1 MRERVLITGIGGFAG
16 RRLAERLR
24 TAGDVELLGLG
35 TAASTAVPC
44 SRYFACDLTDA
55 RLTSQIIDD
64 LRPDVVYHLA
74 ARTGGASPQRLRD
87 VNVRGFANLCDAL
100 RNWAVRRRQ
109 PVRLLTVG
117 SAAELGTLGTARLPV
132 GENAPC
138 GPETDYGRSKLDVTL
153 RALREPNDGP
163 LRISVARTFNLV
175 GPGMG
180 PQLALGR
187 FAAQIAAFRRGEID
201 ALRCGNLAARRDYVD
216 VRDAAEAY
224 VAVAQHGLPGELY
237 NVCSGRSHAVGDLLE
252 QLVVASG
259 IDIPIRCDDAPPRPG
274 DVPDVYGDPTKTERA
289 TGWRATTPIEQS
301 LRDLLESVPTR
312 IAA

>member
-1 MRERVLITGIGGFAG
+1 MRQRVLITGIGGFAG
-16 RRLAERLR
+16 RHLANRLR
-24 TAGDVELLGLG
+24 SAGDMELLGLG
-35 TAASTAVPC
+35 TAATTVVPC
-44 SRYFACDLTDA
+44 NRYFACDLTDA
-55 RLTSQIIDD
+55 RLTSQIVDE

-109 PVRLLTVG
+109 PIRVLTVG

-132 GENAPC
+132 GEDAPC
-138 GPETDYGRSKLDVTL
+138 GPETDYGRSKLEVTQ

-180 PQLALGR
+180 SQLSLGR
-187 FAAQIAAFRRGEID
+187 FAAQIAAFRRDEID

-216 VRDAAEAY
+216 VRDAVAAY
-224 VAVAQHGLPGELY
+224 VAVVQHGLPGELY
-237 NVCSGRSHAVGDLLE
+237 NVCSGRSHAVGDLLQ
-252 QLVVASG
+252 QLVAASG
-259 IDIPIRCDDAPPRPG
+259 VAVPIECDDAPPRAG
-274 DVPDVYGDPTKTERA
+274 DVPDVYGDPTKTEHA
-289 TGWRATTPIEQS
+289 TGWRASTPIDRS
-301 LRDLLESVPTR
+301 LRDLLESVPAR
-312 IAA
+312 VAA

>member
-1 MRERVLITGIGGFAG
+1 MRQRVLITGIGGFVG
-16 RRLAERLR
+16 RHLADRLR
-24 TAGDVELLGLG
+24 MGHDVDLLGLG
-35 TAASTAVPC
+35 TAATTAVPC

-55 RLTSQIIDD
+55 RLTSQIVDD
-64 LRPDVVYHLA
+64 LRPDVVFHLA
-74 ARTGGASPQRLRD
+74 ARTGGATPQRLRD
-87 VNVRGFANLCDAL
+87 VNVRGFVNLCDAL
-100 RNWAVRRRQ
+100 RNWAVRRGQ
-109 PVRLLTVG
+109 SVRLLTIG

-132 GENAPC
+132 CEDTPC

-180 PQLALGR
+180 PHLSLGR
-187 FAAQIAAFRRGEID
+187 FAAQIAAYRRGEID

-224 VAVAQHGLPGELY
+224 VAVARLGLPGELY

-252 QLVVASG
+252 QLFVASG
-259 IDIPIRCDDAPPRPG
+259 IDVPIECDDDPPRAG
-274 DVPDVYGDPTKTERA
+274 DVPDVYGDPTKTDDA

-301 LRDLLESVPTR
+301 LRDLLESVPLR
-312 IAA
+312 AAA